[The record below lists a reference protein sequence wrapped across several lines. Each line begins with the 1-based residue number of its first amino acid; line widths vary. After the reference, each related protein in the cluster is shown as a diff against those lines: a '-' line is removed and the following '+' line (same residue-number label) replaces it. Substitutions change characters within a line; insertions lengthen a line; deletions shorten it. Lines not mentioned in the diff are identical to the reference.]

1 MASPEGL
8 AAVGG
13 RVTGT
18 HGARRRSVRDQ
29 YTAGYR
35 KAVGFG
41 IEPGAAAQRAAGD
54 AIEALG
60 YRTAAWILKNARGD
74 DRPGNPCESMGAALG
89 RVGWV

>member
-1 MASPEGL
+1 M

-29 YTAGYR
+29 YTAGFR
-35 KAVGFG
+35 KAVGSG
-41 IEPGAAAQRAAGD
+41 LEPGAAAQRAAGD

-60 YRTAAWILKNARGD
+60 HSR
-74 DRPGNPCESMGAALG
+74 DRRDHRRWYLG
-89 RVGWV
+89 R